1 MENDWT
7 TRATLIIRSQDQDDE
22 MAWEEFT
29 NYYQGFI
36 LIVLKKMAIHP
47 NVHDDVVQECLLKIW
62 KGLPQFQLNQ
72 DRAKFRTWLH
82 TVIRNTAFSYF
93 TKNKKHHLDK
103 VSIDHEETA
112 TVLQTDCEIGGM
124 IEKEWEIYICE
135 RAMKNIQ
142 KLFSERAL
150 NVFKMFIE
158 GVEVSEIAEKMDIK
172 ENSVYKLKNRVKAKY
187 QQEIKDLC
195 HHLEPGHELS

>member
-1 MENDWT
+1 
-7 TRATLIIRSQDQDDE
+7 
-22 MAWEEFT
+22 
-29 NYYQGFI
+29 
-36 LIVLKKMAIHP
+36 
-47 NVHDDVVQECLLKIW
+47 
-62 KGLPQFQLNQ
+62 
-72 DRAKFRTWLH
+72 
-82 TVIRNTAFSYF
+82 
-93 TKNKKHHLDK
+93 
-103 VSIDHEETA
+103 
-112 TVLQTDCEIGGM
+112 M

-142 KLFSERAL
+142 KIFSERAL